1 MRQLAQTKDICRAP
15 AGALQISKK
24 QELLKRKKG
33 HEKQLESVRKELETE
48 KQKPPAVQEV
58 VFWHLHVHTSLLH
71 TWQIF
76 VPPYVGAD
84 R

>member
-1 MRQLAQTKDICRAP
+1 MRQLAQTKVLEAELEFKR
-15 AGALQISKK
+15 LSKK

-58 VFWHLHVHTSLLH
+58 VFCHLHVHTSLLH
-71 TWQIF
+71 TWQVLSLHI
-76 VPPYVGAD
+76 D
-84 R
+84 N

>member
-1 MRQLAQTKDICRAP
+1 MRQLAQTKVL
-15 AGALQISKK
+15 GAELEFERLSNK
-24 QELLKRKKG
+24 QELWKRQKE